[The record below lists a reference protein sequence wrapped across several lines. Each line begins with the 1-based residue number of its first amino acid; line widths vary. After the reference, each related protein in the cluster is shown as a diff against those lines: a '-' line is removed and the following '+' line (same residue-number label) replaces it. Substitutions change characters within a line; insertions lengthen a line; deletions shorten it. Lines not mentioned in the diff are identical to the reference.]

1 MEKYSKS
8 NNNIIINS
16 YSPEHFNF
24 VRLFLRKVD
33 DKIITKLYKLKQ
45 QEILKKE
52 NSNNQR
58 NESLNYE
65 NKRTITNTKNLLKF
79 FPSKSYIKSQKNI
92 IPKIIINNF
101 KKKNTK
107 KITIFSDR
115 EKKNNIH
122 LTQIK
127 QISNNFKVYQYQNN
141 SKLINSISNRSRNFQ
156 LPLKRIKK
164 ITEIKHNSMNISKV
178 TTLELNFTD
187 RLPFSK
193 ISLKK
198 IESNSNN
205 YLPNIKNY
213 FKYFQNETLKNALKQ
228 KFKS

>member
-8 NNNIIINS
+8 NKNIINNS
-16 YSPEHFNF
+16 YSPQHFNF
-24 VRLFLRKVD
+24 VKLFLRKVD

-52 NSNNQR
+52 NSNSQR

-65 NKRTITNTKNLLKF
+65 NKSTMTNTKNILKV

-101 KKKNTK
+101 KNKNTK
-107 KITIFSDR
+107 KIINLSHR
-115 EKKNNIH
+115 EKKINIH

-127 QISNNFKVYQYQNN
+127 QIQKNFKVYQSQKN

-156 LPLKRIKK
+156 IPLKRIKK
-164 ITEIKHNSMNISKV
+164 ITETKNNSINNSKI
-178 TTLELNFTD
+178 TILELNYTN

-193 ISLKK
+193 ISLTK
-198 IESNSNN
+198 IKHNSNN

-213 FKYFQNETLKNALKQ
+213 FKFFQNETLKNAMKQ
-228 KFKS
+228 KE